1 MIDTEFI
8 KVYLKRNAAS
18 LSDILKSLENSCF
31 DDLEEAIS
39 LIYISLSSGGRL
51 LVCGNG
57 GSAADAQH
65 LTSELVATFARG
77 ESRKPLSAICLSAD
91 IATITA
97 YANDYD
103 FDKIFSR
110 QVEAH
115 GRKGDC
121 LLAIST
127 SGKSKNVIEA
137 VKAAR
142 KIEMKSISIT
152 GLLGAELAKQSDVT
166 IQVPSKDTQ
175 IIQNVYQFLI
185 HVMCFGIEELITAS
199 VTDPSNF
206 HTS

>member
-1 MIDTEFI
+1 MDDTKFL
-8 KVYLKRNAAS
+8 KAYLEENVDV
-18 LSDILKSLENSCF
+18 LCEILKSLKDSCLS
-31 DDLEEAIS
+31 DLEEAIRV
-39 LIYISLSSGGRL
+39 IYSSLSSGGRL

-65 LTSELVATFARG
+65 LTGELVATFARG
-77 ESRKPLSAICLSAD
+77 QSRKPLSAICLSAD

-97 YANDYD
+97 YANDYNYYE
-103 FDKIFSR
+103 IFSR

-115 GRKGDC
+115 GRSGDC

-137 VKAAR
+137 VNMAR
-142 KIEMKSISIT
+142 KIGMKSITIT
-152 GLLGAELAKQSDVT
+152 GLSGSELAKQSDFT

-185 HVMCFGIEELITAS
+185 HVICFGIEELIT
-199 VTDPSNF
+199 
-206 HTS
+206 TSTNS